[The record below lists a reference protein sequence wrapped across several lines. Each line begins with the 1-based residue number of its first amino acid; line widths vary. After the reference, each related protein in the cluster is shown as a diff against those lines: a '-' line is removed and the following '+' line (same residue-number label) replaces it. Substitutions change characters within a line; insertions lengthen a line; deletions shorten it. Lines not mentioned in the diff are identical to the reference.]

1 MKVVFLSNFLNH
13 HQLPF
18 CLEMV
23 KHLGDGFRFVQTES
37 VNQERLSMGYREH
50 ADAHDFLLCPYR
62 SQDEM
67 EATRRA
73 VDAADFVIIGSA
85 PNSYIEKRLEAGKPV
100 IRYSERF
107 LRTQKWRYFTPKTLK
122 FMYNNHT
129 RYKNAPVYVLCA
141 SAYTARD
148 YAVFGAYKGKTYKW
162 GYLPEVKC
170 YDIDAL
176 IEKKQDNQLT
186 LLWAAR
192 FMKLKHPEKF
202 LKCCA
207 RLKKDGI
214 AFTANIIGS
223 GDESAKMHAFV
234 EKHGLTEQVNFMGFV
249 PPESVREAMEQ
260 ADIFMFN
267 SDYRD
272 GWGAVINEAMNSG
285 CAVITSHAP
294 GAGPFL
300 IQHGKNGLIY
310 KNSSFRDLYRNLR
323 KVTDNAAYRQQ
334 MGKAAYQTMVDTWNA
349 EHATEKLI
357 MLLRALKAGKT
368 PDIQSGPCSVA
379 KPIPQWRMFRA
390 VRKGETI

>member
-18 CLEMV
+18 CLEME

-37 VNQERLSMGYREH
+37 VNQERLSMGYKEY
-50 ADAHDFLLCPYR
+50 ADTYDFLLCPYR
-62 SQDEM
+62 SAEEM
-67 EATRRA
+67 QEVKDT
-73 VDAADFVIIGSA
+73 VDTADFVIIGSA
-85 PNSYIEKRLEAGKPV
+85 PNSYIAKRLKEGKPV

-122 FMYNNHT
+122 FMYENHT
-129 RYKNAPVYVLCA
+129 KYRNAPVYVLCA

-148 YAVFGAYKGKTYKW
+148 YAIFGAYKGKTYKW
-162 GYLPEVKC
+162 GYLPEVKR

-176 IEKKQDNQLT
+176 MKKKRDDRLT

-202 LKCCA
+202 LKCCS
-207 RLKKDGI
+207 RLKRDGVE
-214 AFTANIIGS
+214 FTANIIGE
-223 GDESAKMHAFV
+223 GTEESKMKRYV
-234 EKHGLTEQVNFMGFV
+234 QKHGLSDLVNFLGFI
-249 PPESVREAMEQ
+249 PPDQVREAMEK

-294 GAGPFL
+294 GAGPYL

-310 KNSSFRDLYRNLR
+310 RNSSFKDLYRNLR
-323 KVTDNAAYRQQ
+323 KATDNLDYRQD
-334 MGKAAYQTMVDTWNA
+334 MGRKAYQTMA
-349 EHATEKLI
+349 KS
-357 MLLRALKAGKT
+357 GT
-368 PDIQSGPCSVA
+368 PNSRQ
-379 KPIPQWRMFRA
+379 R
-390 VRKGETI
+390 T